1 MAILIQDIRYAL
13 RGLRSHPLFT
23 VIAVL
28 TLGLGIGANT
38 AIFSVLDA
46 VVLQPLPYAQPDRLI
61 SVTRDAGRGEQLSFP
76 DLRDVRSGAKTVRE
90 VASFRYW
97 LFNLSGPDHPQSL
110 LGIYVGDSIFDALQ
124 VHPALGRLFRDDV
137 ESTSA
142 AREVVIS
149 YALWQRRFA
158 ADRAVIGSSAVIDG
172 QPTVIIGVL
181 PHDFRFPDLVPAST
195 PLPSR
200 EPDVYIPV
208 GLESYND
215 LDVRGNDNY
224 WAIARLRTGATL
236 NASVADF
243 GRMAATLAHDHPDYD
258 KGIAL
263 FPVPLQTQVIGPAAR
278 PIGILFGAVVLVLLI
293 ACANVG
299 GLLLARAVERRREV
313 GIRKALG
320 ASLARLARQLLTESI
335 VLALAGGA
343 LGVGIAAWG
352 VALVR
357 AMAPANVPR
366 IDQVTLNPA
375 VLLFALIG
383 SLCAGVLFGL
393 APVLL
398 QRRDPLASVLRE
410 GGRTGSAASRRWRAV
425 LVAAELALAMVLLSG
440 AGLLLRSFARL
451 SRVDPGFDT
460 TNLMTMFTLLPPGR
474 YADAP
479 HIVAYERHALA
490 ALNHLPGVVGAVT
503 TNTLPLSNIG
513 SNTDVDV
520 VGHLAATPADRHEEA
535 YRLLGGRYFH
545 VLGIPIVSGRDFA
558 VADSAGAP
566 PVVIINQAAA
576 KQLFPGEDPLG
587 HQLIVYTG
595 NATPRTIVGVS
606 RDVRGVAL
614 DSVATSEV
622 SLPVEQNP
630 ELILS
635 LAIRTRGDPHL
646 ELPAIRHA
654 LSGIDPDQAYYAER
668 SMDDLLSASLAVR
681 RFDLQLVGAFAALA
695 LILAA
700 VGLYG
705 VIAFSVTQQR
715 REFGIRAALGA
726 ERAEITRM
734 VLLEGARLAAI
745 GAVVGLIVTVLM
757 SRLLQGLLYQVPVAD
772 PLTLVAVTAFLAAV
786 VLIACYLPAR
796 RASRVDP
803 VTVMRE

>member
-1 MAILIQDIRYAL
+1 MSSFLQDLRYAV
-13 RGLRSHPLFT
+13 RGLRAHPLFT
-23 VIAVL
+23 AIAVL

-46 VVLQPLPYAQPDRLI
+46 VVLQPLPYQQPDQLI
-61 SVTRDAGRGEQLSFP
+61 AITRDAGHVEQLSYP
-76 DLRDVRSGAKTVRE
+76 DLRDIRAGTTTVGR
-90 VASFRYW
+90 VAPFRYW

-110 LGIYVGDSIFDALQ
+110 LGVYVGDSVFDALQ
-124 VHPALGRLFRDDV
+124 VHPALGRLFRGDV

-142 AREVVIS
+142 VHEAVIS
-149 YALWQRRFA
+149 YALWQRRFDG
-158 ADRAVIGSSAVIDG
+158 DRSIIGTTAVIDG
-172 QPTVIIGVL
+172 QPTAIIGVL
-181 PHDFRFPDLVPAST
+181 PRDFQFPDLVPAST

-215 LDVRGNDNY
+215 LDTRGNNNY
-224 WAIARLRTGATL
+224 WAIARLRPGATL
-236 NASVADF
+236 NAAVVDF
-243 GRMAATLAHDHPDYD
+243 SRIATTLAHDHPDHD
-258 KGIAL
+258 KGMTL
-263 FPVPLQTQVIGPAAR
+263 VPVPLQTQIVGPAAR

-320 ASLARLARQLLTESI
+320 ASTTRLARQLLTESI

-343 LGVGIAAWG
+343 LGIGIAAWG

-357 AMAPANVPR
+357 AVAPTNVPR
-366 IDQVTLNPA
+366 IDQVAINPA

-383 SLCAGVLFGL
+383 SVIAGVLFGL

-398 QRRDPLASVLRE
+398 QRRDPLAAVLRE

-425 LVAAELALAMVLLSG
+425 LVTAELALAMVLLSG

-460 TNLMTMFTLLPPGR
+460 RNLMTMFTLLPPSR
-474 YADAP
+474 YADDTRIAE
-479 HIVAYERHALA
+479 YERRTLA
-490 ALNHLPGVVGAVT
+490 ALNLLPGVVGAVAV
-503 TNTLPLSNIG
+503 NTLPLSNIG
-513 SNTDVDV
+513 NNTDVDV
-520 VGHLAATPADRHEEA
+520 VGHLAATPAERHDVA

-545 VLGIPIVSGRDFA
+545 VLGIPIVSGRDFTI
-558 VADSAGAP
+558 ADSAGAP
-566 PVVIINQAAA
+566 RVVIINQAAA
-576 KQLFPGEDPLG
+576 KELFPHENPLG
-587 HQLIVYTG
+587 HQLVVYTG
-595 NATPRTIVGVS
+595 DDTARTIVGVS
-606 RDVRGVAL
+606 RDVHGIAL
-614 DSVATSEV
+614 DSAAQPEV
-622 SLPVEQNP
+622 SMPFQQKP

-635 LAIRTRGDPHL
+635 LAIRTRSDPRL

-654 LSGIDPDQAYYAER
+654 LAGIDPDQAYYAER

-726 ERAEITRM
+726 ERGSITRM

-745 GAVVGLIVTVLM
+745 GAVAGLVATLFM
-757 SRLLQGLLYQVPVAD
+757 GRLLQGLLYQVPVTD

-786 VLIACYLPAR
+786 VLVACYLPAR